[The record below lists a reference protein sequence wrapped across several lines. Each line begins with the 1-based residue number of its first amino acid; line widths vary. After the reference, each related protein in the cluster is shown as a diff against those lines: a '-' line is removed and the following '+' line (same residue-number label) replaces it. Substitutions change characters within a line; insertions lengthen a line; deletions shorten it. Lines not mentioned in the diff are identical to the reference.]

1 MDEREK
7 RDVREWSQTSDT
19 RRRRPENNA
28 RKPVNRSGQSRQ
40 RMSEAGLDGIED
52 LRDKAAE
59 QGEEGGMPLYGGF
72 CFLC

>member
-7 RDVREWSQTSDT
+7 RDVRELSQTSDKSAK
-19 RRRRPENNA
+19 EG
-28 RKPVNRSGQSRQ
+28 RKRD
-40 RMSEAGLDGIED
+40 LDGIED